1 MEISLIRHGESE
13 YNRIGLLQG
22 RIDCN
27 LSENGLK
34 QTQKK
39 AKNFDSSKFD
49 LCFCSPLKR
58 TRQTA
63 QILVPN
69 LQIIYDERIIERSLG
84 DLENTPNSDEK
95 QFLLNQIDSA
105 PNNGESINDIQ
116 KRVNDFINF
125 LKENYSDKKI
135 LVITHAGVIYA
146 IQRVLNLNLKAVNN
160 LEEIKILID

>member
-1 MEISLIRHGESE
+1 MPKIVFIRHAESE
-13 YNRIGLLQG
+13 YNSEGIWAG
-22 RIDCN
+22 RVDCS
-27 LSENGLK
+27 LTDKDIESA
-34 QTQKK
+34 KK
-39 AKNFDSSKFD
+39 LGEILDDNFDVIY
-49 LCFCSPLKR
+49 CSPLKR

-63 QILVPN
+63 QILAPQ
-69 LQIIYDERIIERSLG
+69 LKIIYDERIIERSLG

-146 IQRVLNLNLKAVNN
+146 IQRVLNLKVKSVNN
-160 LEEIKILID
+160 LEEIKMHID